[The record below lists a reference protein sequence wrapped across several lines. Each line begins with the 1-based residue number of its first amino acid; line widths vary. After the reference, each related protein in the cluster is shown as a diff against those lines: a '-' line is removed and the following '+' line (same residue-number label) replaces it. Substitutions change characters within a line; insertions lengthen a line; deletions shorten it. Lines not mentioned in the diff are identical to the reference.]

1 MIKSNKTKNSYKDR
15 VDYDK
20 TTFKWCLH
28 QLSETDSGIYKFAVT
43 NNDRVIA
50 DGSLALV
57 VEGKGFF
64 FFCVRS
70 SCSVNLSHQEGRYVA

>member
-1 MIKSNKTKNSYKDR
+1 MIQGNITKSAYKDR

-28 QLSETDSGIYKFAVT
+28 QLNETDSGTYKFTVT

-64 FFCVRS
+64 FFCV
-70 SCSVNLSHQEGRYVA
+70 